1 VKVGA
6 DDRKKLGILV
16 ALMGAAGV
24 IFYINSGSDMSATST
39 GGGAAAIPAGPPST
53 APITPSRT
61 ATTTKSAGR
70 KISRRIS
77 GDEFK
82 PSLRIKPEDAPDL
95 ANLDPTLRTDLLAKV
110 QSVERT
116 AGGRNLFQFG
126 AAPPPPAPETPKVK
140 VVPGAKPGTAADG
153 TTAEAAKPSG
163 PPPPPQAPP
172 IPLKFYGFSEPR
184 AAGSKRAFFL
194 EGEEIYVGGEGELIN
209 KRYKVI
215 RISPGSVVMEDTQ
228 FKQQQTLVIQQEA
241 G

>member
-6 DDRKKLGILV
+6 EDPKKLGILV
-16 ALMGAAGV
+16 ALMGAAGI
-24 IFYINSGSDMSATST
+24 IFYINSGTDAPAASVGNA
-39 GGGAAAIPAGPPST
+39 AAAIPAATPST
-53 APITPSRT
+53 PLTSPGQA
-61 ATTTKSAGR
+61 AAKSTGR
-70 KISRRIS
+70 KVSRRIS

-82 PSLRIKPEDAPDL
+82 PSLRIRPEDAPDL

-110 QSVERT
+110 QGVERT

-140 VVPGAKPGTAADG
+140 VVPGAKPGTTPDG
-153 TTAEAAKPSG
+153 TTAEAAKPAG

-184 AAGSKRAFFL
+184 AAGAKRAFFL